1 MRRRKQRE
9 ARRFLFRYPHRQAG
23 QAIVLVALM
32 IVVLFGG
39 VGLAV
44 DSGIGYY
51 WNAAAERAAV
61 AGALSGV
68 IFMPNQQF
76 SGQANPGGSGN
87 DATDR
92 AVAEA
97 KKNGFDTNNA
107 ADNVQVTVAAVPGF
121 SNTLSVTV
129 SRNVRTFFMPMFGV
143 PTFKVSRTAIASYLP
158 SITLGQP
165 GSQFGSTV
173 SQLGNSGYYI
183 MRTEG
188 WTTNRGQG
196 DAFTPMPTGCAPPA
210 CDSNDVHGI
219 SDVRGSDGADL
230 SLPARGGY
238 NFQII
243 IPPGS
248 SGRIQVWNA
257 AFAPDACANNC
268 TGLPWY
274 SPAGSPTNNPNP
286 KNYCENWAPALNVLT
301 SPAPTVHCSTASS
314 AYNMHEDDCCNFNY
328 ADPTTYST
336 MKYTVF
342 SMPNQFIRSSDQLVS
357 RLTVHP
363 LDARNWNQPNN
374 QYKDVTAGG
383 ATYTQTY
390 GADGHPTN
398 LMEYHAWMD
407 VAGPGGFTANLS
419 TYSGSPSVLG
429 PGTYRLRVDTL
440 ELNGSN
446 PPGNSQAHKGIALRV
461 ADSGGYSL
469 CAACS
474 FSAMSDMALYTPVNL
489 PAAGTFTVPL
499 FQLPPDYA
507 GKTISVDIFD
517 PGDMSGTGTMTLG
530 ISDPSGAIANL
541 SPGSAKMYNLGNQ
554 RSNYPAGATLVATS
568 STPRVVVN
576 NGAGSAPFDNYWL
589 HFDLPIPS
597 TYIPGPNPANWW
609 WGLQY
614 GTSGSVTG
622 NDTITVAVSLK
633 GNPAHI
639 VSS

>member
-1 MRRRKQRE
+1 MSMHQRQTVTTCQLPRRRN
-9 ARRFLFRYPHRQAG
+9 QAG

-32 IVVLFGG
+32 IVVLFGA

-51 WNAAAERAAV
+51 WNSAAERAAV

-68 IFMPNQQF
+68 IFMPNQLYPW
-76 SGQANPGGSGN
+76 QAITPGN

-92 AVAEA
+92 AVAEV
-97 KKNGFDTNNA
+97 KKNGFDKANI
-107 ADNVQVTVAAVPGF
+107 ADNVKVTVFQTPGL
-121 SNTLSVTV
+121 SNSLSVTV
-129 SRNVRTFFMPMFGV
+129 SRDVRTFFMTIFGI

-158 SITLGQP
+158 AITLGQP
-165 GSQFGSTV
+165 GSKLGSSV
-173 SQLGNSGYYI
+173 SELGNLGYYI

-188 WTTNRGQG
+188 WATPRGQG
-196 DAFTPMPTGCAPPA
+196 DAFTPNPIGCASA
-210 CDSNDVHGI
+210 CDTDDVHAI
-219 SDVRGSDGADL
+219 SDTRGTDGADA

-238 NFQII
+238 NFQVV
-243 IPPGS
+243 IPPGA
-248 SGRIQVWNA
+248 SGRVQVWNA
-257 AFAPDACANNC
+257 AFAPDACATNC
-268 TGLPWY
+268 NGLPRY
-274 SPAGSPTNNPNP
+274 SGGSPNPHD
-286 KNYCENWAPALNVLT
+286 YCENWDPTKPVLT
-301 SPAPTVHCSTASS
+301 STNPAIHCSTASS
-314 AYNMHEDDCCNFNY
+314 AYYMHEDDCCAFDYNN
-328 ADPTTYST
+328 ATTYST

-342 SMPNQFIRSSDQLVS
+342 SMPNQFIRSMDQFRS

-374 QYKDVTAGG
+374 QYTDVTTGTA
-383 ATYTQTY
+383 YTQAY

-398 LMEYHAWMD
+398 VMEFHAWMD
-407 VAGPGGFTANLS
+407 VAGPGGVTAGIS
-419 TYSGSPSVLG
+419 TYTGTPTVLG
-429 PGTYRLRVDTL
+429 PGTYRLRIDTL
-440 ELNGSN
+440 ESDGSN
-446 PPGNSQAHKGIALRV
+446 PPGNSSAHKGYALRV
-461 ADSGGYSL
+461 ADAGGYSP
-469 CAACS
+469 CGTCS
-474 FSAMSDMALYTPVNL
+474 LSAMSDMAIYTPVNL

-530 ISDPSGAIANL
+530 ISDPSNAIANL
-541 SPGSAKMYNLGNQ
+541 PAGAQMYNLGN
-554 RSNYPAGATLVATS
+554 RRANYPAGATLVATS
-568 STPRVVVN
+568 ATPRVVVN

-597 TYIPGPNPANWW
+597 TYNPGNNPANWW

-614 GTSGSVTG
+614 GTSGTVTG

-639 VSS
+639 VIS